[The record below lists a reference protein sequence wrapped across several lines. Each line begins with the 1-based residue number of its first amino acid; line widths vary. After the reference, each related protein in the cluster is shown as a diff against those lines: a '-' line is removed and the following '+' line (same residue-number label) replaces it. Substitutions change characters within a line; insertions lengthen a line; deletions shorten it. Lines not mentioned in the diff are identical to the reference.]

1 MPFGPYEDFEDCV
14 RANAEKHDPNAYCA
28 TIKRAIEGKE
38 FTVPADESAGKK
50 LMLNVEIFR
59 TGIHVPEKGE
69 ARMWTRD
76 DIAGMVTAFNAGL
89 ALPVHLK
96 IGHTSDEFCAL
107 VAKRLGVPTEVV
119 RGEGEIGNG
128 QISLGRVVSLRQHED
143 VLLADFEAPVQV
155 VELVQRGYDDVS
167 VEILKDVGG
176 HPWVLSAVAL
186 LGAERPAV
194 EDNAPLSEAAILS
207 ERRPALVLTFQAGKP
222 GELRMEGN
230 MKTETTELDELA
242 EVGAAIDAIVKGKRS
257 VSMLRSVW
265 AQVKDKLSAL
275 LGEASIAN
283 QEGDMDTT
291 KLTRALRMQDG
302 AGEEAILARLDEIM
316 TALAAIAEAMGMEG
330 GETPPGEMAAKIKA
344 MVATSGESKF
354 SAAQY
359 TEALGAAQKRIA
371 VLERDKRLAAFSVA
385 VTGLTAIEGTP
396 DALAGE
402 LVEVEEKMGKE
413 AVAKRLAEWQRTQK
427 YAREAGVLARIG
439 TSRVGEGKSVVEA
452 EMETWVTEHPDKT
465 MADAYAHFRQA
476 EPDKWREFRAANRN
490 GAQTQ

>member
-1 MPFGPYEDFEDCV
+1 
-14 RANAEKHDPNAYCA
+14 
-28 TIKRAIEGKE
+28 
-38 FTVPADESAGKK
+38 
-50 LMLNVEIFR
+50 
-59 TGIHVPEKGE
+59 
-69 ARMWTRD
+69 
-76 DIAGMVTAFNAGL
+76 
-89 ALPVHLK
+89 
-96 IGHTSDEFCAL
+96 
-107 VAKRLGVPTEVV
+107 
-119 RGEGEIGNG
+119 
-128 QISLGRVVSLRQHED
+128 
-143 VLLADFEAPVQV
+143 
-155 VELVQRGYDDVS
+155 
-167 VEILKDVGG
+167 
-176 HPWVLSAVAL
+176 
-186 LGAERPAV
+186 
-194 EDNAPLSEAAILS
+194 
-207 ERRPALVLTFQAGKP
+207 
-222 GELRMEGN
+222 
-230 MKTETTELDELA
+230 
-242 EVGAAIDAIVKGKRS
+242 
-257 VSMLRSVW
+257 
-265 AQVKDKLSAL
+265 
-275 LGEASIAN
+275 
-283 QEGDMDTT
+283 
-291 KLTRALRMQDG
+291 
-302 AGEEAILARLDEIM
+302 
-316 TALAAIAEAMGMEG
+316 
-330 GETPPGEMAAKIKA
+330 MAAKIKA